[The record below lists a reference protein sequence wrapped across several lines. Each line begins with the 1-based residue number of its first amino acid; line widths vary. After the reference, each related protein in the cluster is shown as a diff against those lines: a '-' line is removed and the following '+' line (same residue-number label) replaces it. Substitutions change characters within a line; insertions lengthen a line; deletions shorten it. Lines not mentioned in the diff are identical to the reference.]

1 MGGFL
6 WIWNKKIV
14 FLLPQTIICDDYDE
28 NDIGEDDDD
37 WDWDD
42 VLMMIPWDMTDGI
55 KTV

>member
-1 MGGFL
+1 MNL
-6 WIWNKKIV
+6 KKKIV

-28 NDIGEDDDD
+28 DDIGEDDDD